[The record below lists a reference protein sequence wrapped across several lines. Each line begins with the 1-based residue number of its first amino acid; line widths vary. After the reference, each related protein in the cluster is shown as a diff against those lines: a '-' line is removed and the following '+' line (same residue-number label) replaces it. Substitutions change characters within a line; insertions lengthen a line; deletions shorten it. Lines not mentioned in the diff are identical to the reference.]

1 MQNHGKYLK
10 TIESNDFSNYT
21 GLPELL
27 YGDFYAWGETESNK
41 LEYSWSTYK
50 YAEHYTDLTEKECLT
65 KYCNNPQ
72 KGYNQITK
80 TWGFTD
86 NLTELLPED
95 DAAYQN
101 KKIGNYKFYIPTKE

>member
-1 MQNHGKYLK
+1 LSKA
-10 TIESNDFSNYT
+10 EDW
-21 GLPELL
+21 
-27 YGDFYAWGETESNK
+27 YGGYYAWGELKPNK
-41 LEYSWSTYK
+41 PEFSWSTYK
-50 YAEHYTDLTEKECLT
+50 YAEHYTDLSEKDCLT

-95 DAAYQN
+95 DAAY
-101 KKIGNYKFYIPTKE
+101 